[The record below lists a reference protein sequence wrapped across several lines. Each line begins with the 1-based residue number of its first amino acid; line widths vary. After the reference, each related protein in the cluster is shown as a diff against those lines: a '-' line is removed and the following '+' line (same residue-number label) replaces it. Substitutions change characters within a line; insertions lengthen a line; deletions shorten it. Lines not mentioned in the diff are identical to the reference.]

1 VIHPATELR
10 KVDDEVGYGVF
21 ATQPIPRGT
30 IVSAVDDLD
39 IVLSPSAVLALPEP
53 LQAVMDCYAY
63 LDPHGDYVLHWDF
76 TRFINHS
83 CDPTSRSIGA
93 TFDIAVRD
101 IVPGEQLTCEYALL
115 NLTEPLSF
123 TCHCGTAKC
132 RGRVGP
138 SDVESFW
145 KEWDREVNQA
155 FASAPHVAQPLL
167 PVAQL
172 RPSYRVLVDAIR
184 SGTTVALPSCRQHVS
199 NTDSETE
206 ADPD

>member
-1 VIHPATELR
+1 MIHPATELR
-10 KVDDEVGYGVF
+10 KVDDVVGYGVF

-30 IVSAVDDLD
+30 IVSAVDEFD
-39 IVLSPSAVLALPEP
+39 IVLPPAAVLALPPP
-53 LQAVMDCYAY
+53 LRAVMDRYAY
-63 LDPHGDYVLHWDF
+63 EDSHGNHVLHWDF

-83 CDPTSRSIGA
+83 CDPTSRSVGA

-101 IVPGEQLTCEYALL
+101 IVPGEQLTCEYAAL
-115 NLTEPLSF
+115 NLTETLSF

-145 KEWDREVNQA
+145 KEWDCEVNQA
-155 FASAPHVAQPLL
+155 FTCASRVAQPLL

-172 RPSYRVLVDAIR
+172 HPSYHVLVDAIR
-184 SGTTVALPSCRQHVS
+184 SGTAVALPSCRQRVI
-199 NTDSETE
+199 NTASKTE
-206 ADPD
+206 ADSD